1 MTTTLISFLGAG
13 NYTETTYVFGDDR
26 HATCYMTEAAAHF
39 FRPDRLLV
47 IVTVQARDKHLD
59 ALCARVGDALTPVPV
74 LIPSGQSEAEQWAM
88 FTRIAEEIAPG
99 DEIIFDITNGFR
111 SIPVIAL
118 LVAAYV
124 RVVRHATVR
133 HLIYGAFDAKNAQN
147 ETPVFDLTPLVS
159 LLDWTT
165 ATEAFLRYGRADAL
179 RDLVSSSASLDKSGP
194 SAAHQLSARLGDLTS
209 ALQTSR
215 PAEVMQ
221 TAIGLPADLAA
232 FRAAQQPGAH
242 GNEPLSLLLTTIEGE
257 YARIGHARPHDR
269 TLGGEVLIKQLEMIE
284 WYAQKQ
290 LYIQAFTLTREWLIS
305 VVLAEGN
312 LDLYGEDERWLAE
325 AAINRYPT
333 TNQRPPRAV
342 PLDLQQAGK
351 QPVLQQ
357 LWARCRRLRNDLAH
371 AGMSGGAKRALD
383 VEHEVRAVCA
393 QLRPA
398 LRSLGYP
405 V

>member
-26 HATCYMTEAAAHF
+26 RTTCYMTDAAAHF
-39 FRPDRLLV
+39 FHPDRLLV
-47 IVTVQARDKHLD
+47 IVTSQAHEKHFD
-59 ALCARVGDALTPVPV
+59 ALCARLDGQIVPLPV
-74 LIPSGQSEAEQWAM
+74 LIPAGQSEAEQWQM
-88 FTRIAEEIAPG
+88 FTCIADEITSG

-124 RVVRHATVR
+124 QVVRKATVR
-133 HLIYGAFDAKNAQN
+133 HIVYGAFDAKNAQN
-147 ETPVFDLTPLVS
+147 ETPVFDLTPLVG

-179 RDLVSSSASLDKSGP
+179 RDLVGRSVATDDNGP
-194 SAAHQLSARLGDLTS
+194 SAAHRLSARLGDLTA

-221 TAIGLPADLAA
+221 TAIDLPEDLSA
-232 FRAAQQPGAH
+232 FRAGQQAGVDA
-242 GNEPLSLLLTTIEGE
+242 NQPLGLLLTTIEAE
-257 YARIGHARPHDR
+257 YTPIGHAQPHSQAPAR
-269 TLGGEVLIKQLEMIE
+269 EVLIKQLEMIE
-284 WYAQKQ
+284 WYVRKQ

-305 VVLAEGN
+305 VVLAEAGQ
-312 LDLYGEDERWLAE
+312 DLYDEQGRWFAE
-325 AAINRYPT
+325 AAINGFST
-333 TNQRPPRAV
+333 TSQRPPRPV
-342 PLDLQQAGK
+342 PSDFQSIGRRPALQ
-351 QPVLQQ
+351 L

-371 AGMSGGAKRALD
+371 AGMSRGAKRAAD
-383 VEHEVRAVCA
+383 VESEVRDVCG

-398 LRSLGYP
+398 LRGMGYP